1 MSETTMDGSN
11 CFVCGK
17 TNPIGLQLS
26 FRLDG
31 EVCRSEFTPAAIHC
45 GFDDITHGGIIF
57 SALDDVMANWIYL
70 KGLRA
75 YTAKCEIRYKDS
87 LPTGVAVS
95 LEGHCVKSRG
105 RLIIMYGK
113 MIRTDTGALVAETEA
128 SFMLDPKMGIST
140 QQNA

>member
-26 FRLDG
+26 FRLEG
-31 EVCRSEFTPAAIHC
+31 EICRSGFTPTADHC
-45 GFDDITHGGIIF
+45 GFNDITHGGIIF

-70 KGLRA
+70 KGMRA

-87 LPTGVAVS
+87 LPIGTAVR
-95 LEGHCVKSRG
+95 LEGHCVKNRG
-105 RLIIMYGK
+105 RLIMMRGM
-113 MIRTDTGALVAETEA
+113 MIRNDNGELVAVTEA
-128 SFMLDPKMGIST
+128 SFMLESKPPGVD
-140 QQNA
+140 